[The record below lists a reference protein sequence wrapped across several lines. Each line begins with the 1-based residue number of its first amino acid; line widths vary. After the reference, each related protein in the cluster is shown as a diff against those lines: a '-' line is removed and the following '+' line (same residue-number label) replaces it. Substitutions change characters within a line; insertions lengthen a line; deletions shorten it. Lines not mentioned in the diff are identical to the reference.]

1 MATAAWDR
9 NVRAGQWSKMTG
21 AAQFEFDPAALDRTV
36 IEQHTAEIWS
46 GLAFDEDAK
55 AALRRDGL
63 AIDTMRMTGPN
74 PFRFRK
80 IASGKISL
88 TAPRRSDAAGL
99 VDLWQVYIWRRIRED
114 LGG

>member
-1 MATAAWDR
+1 
-9 NVRAGQWSKMTG
+9 MTG
-21 AAQFEFDPAALDRTV
+21 AAQFEFDPAARDLAG
-36 IEQHTAEIWS
+36 IEQRTAEIWA

-63 AIDTMRMTGPN
+63 AIDTIRMTGPN

-88 TAPRRSDAAGL
+88 TAPRRSDEAGL
-99 VDLWQVYIWRRIRED
+99 LDLWQVYIWRRIRED